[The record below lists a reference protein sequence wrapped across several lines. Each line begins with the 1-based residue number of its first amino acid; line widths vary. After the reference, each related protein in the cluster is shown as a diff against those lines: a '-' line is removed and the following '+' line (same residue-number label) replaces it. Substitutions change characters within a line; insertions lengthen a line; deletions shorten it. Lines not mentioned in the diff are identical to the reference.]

1 VINVQI
7 DVILTP
13 SELNDINLSGRS
25 VSVIDVLR
33 ATTTMVAALDAGC
46 RDIIP
51 CPSVEEATRLADT
64 LGRENVVL
72 CGERDGNKING
83 FDLGNSPLEFTEQ
96 TVGNKTLLMST
107 TNGTTVISRAKPA
120 SVLSAAGFV
129 NAGAV
134 SGFLALGGN
143 DVILICSGKLGRF
156 SLEDMLCAGLI
167 GSLITER
174 ISEYSLTDGARMAIS
189 LYKKEGKSLLKA
201 FKQSQHGAYLV
212 SLGYLDD
219 LKYASQI
226 DISRTIPVFKDGR
239 IVKI

>member
-1 VINVQI
+1 MQI

-25 VSVIDVLR
+25 VAVIDVLR

-64 LGRENVVL
+64 LGRDNVIL
-72 CGERDGNKING
+72 CGEREGNKING
-83 FDLGNSPLEFTEQ
+83 FDLGNSPLEFTEA
-96 TVGNKTLLMST
+96 VVKNKTLLMST

-120 SVLSAAGFV
+120 AVLSIAGFL

-134 SGFLALGGN
+134 AGFLASGGG
-143 DVILICSGKLGRF
+143 DMLLICSGKLGRF
-156 SLEDMLCAGLI
+156 SIEDMLCAGL
-167 GSLITER
+167 LTELSCAGR
-174 ISEYSLTDGARMAIS
+174 QETVLTDSARMAMS

-201 FKQSQHGAYLV
+201 FKQSQHGEYLI
-212 SLGYLDD
+212 SLGYLED
-219 LKYASQI
+219 LKFAAQL
-226 DISRTIPVFKDGR
+226 DVSRTVPVFKDGR
-239 IVKI
+239 ITKS